1 MSSLETSLCFKYVSG
16 NSGNVLATS
25 PIVSVSLS
33 RNQSQVILKVN
44 HEQDSLDR
52 KYDENIIT
60 FSIVLEFVYSY
71 QTIQALE
78 VRAPI
83 IVIAVFQNTSGNPD
97 CMIMPKI

>member
-1 MSSLETSLCFKYVSG
+1 MSG